1 MTPPQLSA
9 YDLDLDTGTFAF
21 YFSESVNASSFN
33 PTQLT
38 LQQYVLGGDTYT
50 SYTLMNYPSTPLV
63 TDVSSTVIIFTL
75 TVEDL
80 NNIKSQVNL
89 ATTPGVTYLSITS
102 NFLSDQ
108 LTTIISVNTSD
119 SEARCAAGYNPDT
132 SCPYLQAFELDLN
145 MGLLLLTYYEPIN
158 SSTLDPTQITI
169 QSDNTMPPSEN
180 YTLTGGYFDRTIY
193 SQVIILNLTNYDLN
207 RLTVNTVLAT
217 ATTNTY
223 AILTETSVLDTN
235 NNPYCNDTIPC
246 IAANVTPDTIH
257 PQLSSYSLDIDS
269 GVLRLT
275 FTEVVVLPLDLTAIT
290 FLAESDLSSIV
301 DVFSGV
307 MRSVVTSNVSSGMNG
322 SGMGTSG
329 SGMGMSGSGSGIG
342 VVEQVVEYTLTG
354 GVSTI
359 DYTSDPHIVMVTIT
373 DSDLNE
379 IKHRPEIAVSPDT
392 SLLSLTSSLTT
403 DHNNNSVVEITRF
416 MPLMAAN
423 YTADTSPPEVTS
435 FQLDMNSLILTF
447 SFTEVVNVSSFD
459 ETAIIL
465 QGRRSITCGESCTL
479 QNSSAGFKPLS
490 LTQVEVYLSPE
501 DANAIMNL
509 TSLATSSRDTYLSLT
524 SSLVEDTFGLSV
536 EPIRNTTALPLSSPS
551 AYTIDTSPPILTAF
565 SFNLS
570 SEILT
575 LSFDEVISAN
585 LVILERIR
593 FQSDISGSNPISI
606 HGWRCIEC

>member
-1 MTPPQLSA
+1 
-9 YDLDLDTGTFAF
+9 
-21 YFSESVNASSFN
+21 
-33 PTQLT
+33 
-38 LQQYVLGGDTYT
+38 
-50 SYTLMNYPSTPLV
+50 
-63 TDVSSTVIIFTL
+63 
-75 TVEDL
+75 
-80 NNIKSQVNL
+80 
-89 ATTPGVTYLSITS
+89 
-102 NFLSDQ
+102 
-108 LTTIISVNTSD
+108 
-119 SEARCAAGYNPDT
+119 
-132 SCPYLQAFELDLN
+132 
-145 MGLLLLTYYEPIN
+145 
-158 SSTLDPTQITI
+158 
-169 QSDNTMPPSEN
+169 
-180 YTLTGGYFDRTIY
+180 
-193 SQVIILNLTNYDLN
+193 
-207 RLTVNTVLAT
+207 
-217 ATTNTY
+217 
-223 AILTETSVLDTN
+223 
-235 NNPYCNDTIPC
+235 
-246 IAANVTPDTIH
+246 
-257 PQLSSYSLDIDS
+257 
-269 GVLRLT
+269 
-275 FTEVVVLPLDLTAIT
+275 
-290 FLAESDLSSIV
+290 
-301 DVFSGV
+301 
-307 MRSVVTSNVSSGMNG
+307 
-322 SGMGTSG
+322 
-329 SGMGMSGSGSGIG
+329 
-342 VVEQVVEYTLTG
+342 
-354 GVSTI
+354 
-359 DYTSDPHIVMVTIT
+359 
-373 DSDLNE
+373 
-379 IKHRPEIAVSPDT
+379 
-392 SLLSLTSSLTT
+392 
-403 DHNNNSVVEITRF
+403 